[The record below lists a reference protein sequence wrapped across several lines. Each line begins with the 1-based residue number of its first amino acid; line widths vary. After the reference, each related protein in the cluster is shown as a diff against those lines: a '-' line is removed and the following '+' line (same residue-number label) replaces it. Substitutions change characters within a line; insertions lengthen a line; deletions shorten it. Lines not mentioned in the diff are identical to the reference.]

1 MGCKET
7 KTESTGE
14 TLAAREDIARE
25 YAMEAQQAL
34 GQTLQKK
41 IASEGAEAAI
51 DFCSLRAI
59 PITDSTARANGVR
72 IQRVTDRPRNPSN
85 RASDA
90 ETRLMAQIADSLGMG
105 KGVAPSRIVEGE
117 ATHYYFPILTNE
129 MCMKCHG
136 DPQTEIS
143 AEVLGRLQ
151 MQYPDDAAYPYEPNQ
166 LRGFWKISFNA
177 TSQNQQP

>member
-1 MGCKET
+1 MGCKEA
-7 KTESTGE
+7 KKESTVQAATLQEE
-14 TLAAREDIARE
+14 TARE
-25 YAMEAQQAL
+25 YAMEAQRAL

-51 DFCSLRAI
+51 AFCNVRAI

-72 IQRVTDRPRNPSN
+72 IQRVTNRPRNPVN

-90 ETRLMAQIADSLGMG
+90 ETRLITQMADSLGMG
-105 KGVAPSRIVEGE
+105 NVLSPIRIAEGDS
-117 ATHYYFPILTNE
+117 THYYFPILTNA

-143 AEVLGRLQ
+143 PEVLGRLQ
-151 MQYPDDAAYPYEPNQ
+151 MQYPEDLAYPYKINE
-166 LRGFWKISFNA
+166 LRGLWKISFNP
-177 TSQNQQP
+177 THQNQNP